1 MTEPPGRSGTRESD
15 APADTRAPAAVPE
28 RTLPGAEREE
38 STGGRGIRTALLAL
52 VLGVLA
58 VLWVVQDEVIHS
70 SIQVGNA
77 VPPIPAL
84 AALLLLAAA
93 ARMALRRRQSSA
105 K

>member
-1 MTEPPGRSGTRESD
+1 M
-15 APADTRAPAAVPE
+15 
-28 RTLPGAEREE
+28 LPVHKSCTKA
-38 STGGRGIRTALLAL
+38 SSFNS
-52 VLGVLA
+52 GVLA

-93 ARMALRRRQSSA
+93 ARIALRRRGRGARSEAPSSQA
-105 K
+105 ARILFIYILITVAAASLVENAGAL